1 MVQLAILF
9 CLIGIPLIEIALFVV
24 IGGQIGLLGTLVVVI
39 LTGIAG
45 TILLRLEGL
54 RVLGQVQRELN
65 ENRMPATSLIGA
77 MLLGIAGI
85 LLITPGFLT
94 DAIGFL
100 LFLPPVREMV
110 ARALIAAFR
119 SRIVVVGPDGRPH
132 HPGHGPR
139 PGPEPGPGPAGPY
152 RDDRFSGGPVID
164 EVAVEVDETPRQT
177 KDESGPRD
185 MSGAGEEEAGK
196 DGDRSSPWRA
206 GS

>member
-110 ARALIAAFR
+110 ARALITAFR
-119 SRIVVVGPDGRPH
+119 SRIVVVGPDGRPR
-132 HPGHGPR
+132 HPGHDRAG
-139 PGPEPGPGPAGPY
+139 GPESAGPY
-152 RDDRFSGGPVID
+152 RDDGFSGGPVID

-177 KDESGPRD
+177 KDESGRRD
-185 MSGAGEEEAGK
+185 MSEAGEEGAGK
-196 DGDRSSPWRA
+196 DGGRSSPWRA

>member
-177 KDESGPRD
+177 KDESGRRD
-185 MSGAGEEEAGK
+185 TSEAGK